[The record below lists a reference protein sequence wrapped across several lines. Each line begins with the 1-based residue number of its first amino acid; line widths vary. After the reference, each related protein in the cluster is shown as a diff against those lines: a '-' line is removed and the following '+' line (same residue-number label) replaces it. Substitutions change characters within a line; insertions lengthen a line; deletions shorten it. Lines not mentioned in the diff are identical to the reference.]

1 MQVSCSCDVHRRC
14 PLGFC
19 KDPIPRV
26 RFVGGARQV
35 TCPNPSL
42 HKVQE
47 VDLHPHLQQISTLG
61 RSADTPDERVITSRV
76 AAAELRLRSRT
87 HLEPEGVDLSRSATE
102 RGEEV
107 LQGEWRGTIPQPHA
121 DTPCASCDRHMEDD
135 ERFAFSGWIV
145 HRRCAVESAEGA
157 ASRGCLL
164 YTSPSPRD

>member
-1 MQVSCSCDVHRRC
+1 MEETLAVARHEMPAEGGKGVSTRTARSERGERLIFSICHGLVEENDSVQVSSSCDVHRRC
-14 PLGFC
+14 ALGFC
-19 KDPIPRV
+19 EDAIPRA

-102 RGEEV
+102 RGEED
-107 LQGEWRGTIPQPHA
+107 LQK
-121 DTPCASCDRHMEDD
+121 
-135 ERFAFSGWIV
+135 
-145 HRRCAVESAEGA
+145 
-157 ASRGCLL
+157 
-164 YTSPSPRD
+164 